1 MMDTT
6 STDISSLAD
15 TLAQTIQEVV
25 QDCMIPEEQ
34 VMVEPL
40 LEPSPEAYDDSQ
52 ICDELS
58 ELSIDDLLTESLPF
72 SVGRTS
78 GLDSPT
84 DLFEPTEAI
93 EPHQDAVDEA
103 LTQAPSSDSEPMPAL
118 EPIHL
123 PRQPE
128 PTHLLRP
135 IYFNLALS
143 GGSVK
148 GISHVG
154 ALKVLEE
161 RGLLDLKQLKSIA
174 GTSAGSLLGML
185 IVLGFSLDE
194 IWQFLYELDITR
206 LMDPN
211 PLLFLQRCGVESGQI
226 LHNFFEKIL
235 TQSTNIKHINFRQLY
250 ELTSIH
256 YTVVG
261 SCLTTKEA
269 VYYDHINTPNFKVSM
284 AVRISISMP
293 GFFTPVSIGDRKYI
307 DGAILDDYP
316 MGLFADR
323 LDETIGIMITN
334 EFNTEYQYPEE
345 YFRAVLNLFLYKHFF
360 KAAEKWSANTIFVT
374 KSAPGVNLF
383 SFDIDQSTKKKLYQ
397 NGLDAAID
405 FCEKTHP
412 SL

>member
-6 STDISSLAD
+6 STDASSPKAQLAH
-15 TLAQTIQEVV
+15 TLALTVQEL
-25 QDCMIPEEQ
+25 MIDLP
-34 VMVEPL
+34 PT
-40 LEPSPEAYDDSQ
+40 SPEADNESQ
-52 ICDELS
+52 ICDDIS
-58 ELSIDDLLTESLPF
+58 ELSIN
-72 SVGRTS
+72 
-78 GLDSPT
+78 
-84 DLFEPTEAI
+84 DLFGPIETAKLHEEATDEVIEEGSSTDGELILAI
-93 EPHQDAVDEA
+93 EPVPE
-103 LTQAPSSDSEPMPAL
+103 PVIPSEPIL
-118 EPIHL
+118 L
-123 PRQPE
+123 PNTLSRSEHTSQ
-128 PTHLLRP
+128 RP

-161 RGLLDLKQLKSIA
+161 RGLIDLKQLKSIA

-185 IVLGFSLDE
+185 IVLGFSLDD
-194 IWQFLYELDITR
+194 IWQFLYELDITK

-250 ELTSIH
+250 ELTGIH

-269 VYYDHINTPNFKVSM
+269 VYYDYLNTPNFKVSM

-323 LDETIGIMITN
+323 LDETVGIMITN

-345 YFRAVLNLFLYKHFF
+345 YFRAVLNLFMYKHFY
-360 KAAEKWSANTIFVT
+360 KAAEKWSSNTIFVA

-383 SFDIDQSTKKKLYQ
+383 SFDIDQVTKKQLYQ
-397 NGLDAAID
+397 NGFDAAIE
-405 FCEKTHP
+405 FCNTHHP
-412 SL
+412 V